1 MHFSPEQ
8 EAQLAQMAASAG
20 TNAEHLVKDTALRLL
35 AGNADTPQEA
45 PHHTPANLSPV
56 RRHISEVI
64 QEIMSDVPREEFE
77 TLPRDGASEHDHYL
91 YGAPKKNQ

>member
-1 MHFSPEQ
+1 MSVFLELSDQQAGVLRAKAAAEGLSLQ
-8 EAQLAQMAASAG
+8 EWIQKLAQNEPEPIARGASR
-20 TNAEHLVKDTALRLL
+20 HDPR
-35 AGNADTPQEA
+35 
-45 PHHTPANLSPV
+45 